1 MRYPVHLCLLILII
15 LFTPIRVPYTGRED
29 PVAEAAEGEYLIGLK
44 GADETVIN
52 LLERSGLRVVRR
64 IEEIGV
70 FLVRV
75 EAEVE
80 ISEVVKALEQHPSI
94 EYLEPNYLVKLPE
107 GGLGPSLKTSEY
119 TIITPEG
126 AVQQPNDPL
135 YTSDPYTGRGQWNMR
150 LIGMPEAWNL
160 EMGTRTVKV
169 AVVDTGV
176 FYRHRDLQ
184 ASYMDGGYDW
194 VNGDPDPDDDYGH
207 GSWVAGIIAA
217 ETGNGYG
224 VAGMARVSIIAEK
237 VLNYR
242 GSGTI
247 ADLASGITHAA
258 DLDAEIINLSLG
270 TDSYSSTLKRAVEYA
285 VGKGCLLVAAAGNR
299 GTSQPHYPAAFDE
312 VIAVASTYGE
322 PEDVRAPYSNYGGW
336 VTLSAPGGW
345 DQDGDGIPEA
355 GEYWII
361 STDNRYDS
369 FRLGTGTSASTPH
382 VSGLAAL
389 IKSHHP
395 EATSLDIRRVLES
408 TAQDKGAPGR
418 DDYYGYGRI
427 DAYRALKQPL
437 LTSVGGEGTIIEGQ
451 TVDPVSPGMP
461 TLTAAITIK
470 TILVGILLLR
480 RRFKNGVEYGWRWAW
495 DGF

>member
-1 MRYPVHLCLLILII
+1 MRYSVQLYILIFILLII
-15 LFTPIRVPYTGRED
+15 PIKVNSTEEVVVD
-29 PVAEAAEGEYLIGLK
+29 AVEGEYLIGLRR
-44 GADETVIN
+44 ADETVIS
-52 LLERSGLRVVRR
+52 LLERSGLKVVRWMR
-64 IEEIGV
+64 GIGV
-70 FLVRV
+70 LLVR
-75 EAEVE
+75 ALAKVE
-80 ISEVVKALEQHPSI
+80 ISEVVRILEEHPSI
-94 EYLEPNYLVKLPE
+94 GYLEPNYKVKVPE
-107 GGLGPSLKTSEY
+107 RCLGPSLMTEEPALTVLMGS
-119 TIITPEG
+119 
-126 AVQQPNDPL
+126 AQQPNDPL

-160 EMGTRTVKV
+160 GMGTRTVKV

-184 ASYMDGGYDW
+184 ASYMAGGYDW

-224 VAGMARVSIIAEK
+224 VVGMARVSIIAEK

-258 DLDAEIINLSLG
+258 DLGVEIINLSLG

-480 RRFKNGVEYGWRWAW
+480 RRFKNGVEYGWRWAR